1 MIIDCK
7 KIAEE
12 MIEEV
17 RVRAE
22 GLARAPKIVSVVVGT
37 DGGSESYLNMMEKTF
52 AKVGF
57 ATEIRRM
64 PAEATTEEAIRLID
78 EINADAFV
86 DGCII
91 HKPLPKQI
99 DESKLLLRL
108 SPDKD
113 LDGFH
118 PMNLGLMFAGNP
130 AAVVPCT
137 AQAAVEVLKRSV
149 GDLTGKNIAV
159 IGRSNIVGKPLSILL
174 LAQNATVTVCHSKT
188 KNLSEI
194 TKKADIVVVAVG
206 SPKFLTGDMVGEHSI
221 VIDVG
226 TNNVDGKMVGDAD
239 FANLENYVSAITP
252 VPGGVG
258 RVTNAILLSN
268 ALKNYQKS
276 VKE

>member
-1 MIIDCK
+1 MVIDCK
-7 KIAEE
+7 KIAED

-17 RVRAE
+17 RQKAS
-22 GLARAPKIVSVVVGT
+22 GLARSPKIVSVVVGT

-57 ATEIRRM
+57 ETEIKRL
-64 PAEATTEEAIRLID
+64 PEETTTEEAIAVID
-78 EINADAFV
+78 QINADSGV

-99 DESKLLLRL
+99 AEGELLLRL

-118 PMNLGLMFAGNP
+118 PMNLGLMFAGAKN
-130 AAVVPCT
+130 AVVPCT

-149 GDLTGKNIAV
+149 GNLSGKNIAV

-174 LAQNATVTVCHSKT
+174 LAENATVTVCHSKT
-188 KNLSEI
+188 RNLSEI

-206 SPKFLTGDMVGEHSI
+206 SPRFLTADMVGEHSI

-239 FANLENYVSAITP
+239 FANLEGYVNMITP

-268 ALKNYQKS
+268 ALTNYMKS
-276 VKE
+276 TR